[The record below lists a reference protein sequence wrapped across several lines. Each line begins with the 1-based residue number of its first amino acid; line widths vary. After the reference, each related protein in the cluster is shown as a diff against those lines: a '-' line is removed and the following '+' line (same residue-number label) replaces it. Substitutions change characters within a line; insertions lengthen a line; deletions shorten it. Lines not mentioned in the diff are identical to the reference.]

1 MATKTM
7 AEKVLSGRGID
18 FEVFAYPDTLTDAVA
33 VAEAVGA
40 SPSLVFKTL
49 VATRPAGKPM
59 LVMIP
64 ANRTLNLKSLAK
76 MVGEKKI
83 KMASHNE
90 AEDLTKLQVGG
101 ISALVLLNRGF
112 DIFLDKSAISLE
124 RIYISG
130 GKRGLQVRLSVKD
143 LEKVTK
149 AKIVE
154 VSE

>member
-18 FEVFAYPDTLTDAVA
+18 FEIFNYPSTLTDAVT
-33 VAEAVGA
+33 VADAVGA
-40 SPSLVFKTL
+40 SPSHVFKTL
-49 VATRPAGKPM
+49 VATRQVGKPM

-76 MVGEKKI
+76 VVGEKKI

-130 GKRGLQVRLSVKD
+130 GKRGLQVRLRVKD
-143 LEKVTK
+143 LEKVTR